1 MTHLSD
7 EKSALFLHVSDSQDA
22 KKVAS
27 QDINFLAL
35 LLCGIKLDIVST
47 KVTVCLLSVCSL
59 CQPSF

>member
-35 LLCGIKLDIVST
+35 LLPWNKIRYCLNKSDCLSV
-47 KVTVCLLSVCSL
+47 VCL
-59 CQPSF
+59 